1 MPYRLASQTNLTDFG
16 SRIDHEL
23 QVKTETDEQATLLET
38 QIEEIYG
45 DQLRTRLA
53 RDRVEQL

>member
-1 MPYRLASQTNLTDFG
+1 MPYALASQTNLTDFG

-23 QVKTETDEQATLLET
+23 QVKIENDTQALVLEQ